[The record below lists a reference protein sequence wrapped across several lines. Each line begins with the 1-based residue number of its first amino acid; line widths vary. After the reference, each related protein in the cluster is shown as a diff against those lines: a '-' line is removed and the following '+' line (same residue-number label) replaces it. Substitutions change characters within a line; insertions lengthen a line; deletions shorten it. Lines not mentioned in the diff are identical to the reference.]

1 MFKKWTQTE
10 EETPFK
16 KSDETPSEY
25 SMKPS
30 VPVKPI
36 HNVSHQNNTLLKGSK
51 LIGDII
57 VTCDLELS
65 GEIQGNITS
74 EKNSNIVIGGICR
87 GNIDTREGSVEID
100 GELQGGNINAGN
112 NVVIAGKF
120 SGGEIKAKG
129 KIQINGEFDG
139 RLEADEIEI
148 GPDSRGRGELV
159 YRESISIAKG
169 SKIEVKISQGQK
181 ELKLVKPEQEKK
193 PKEVKSKPVVQEIN
207 EITTAQ

>member
-1 MFKKWTQTE
+1 MFKKWTQPE
-10 EETPFK
+10 EEKTLNK
-16 KSDETPSEY
+16 RDETTPEPA
-25 SMKPS
+25 MKPALPAR
-30 VPVKPI
+30 PV

-87 GNIDTREGSVEID
+87 GNIDTKEGSVEID

-112 NVVIAGKF
+112 NVVVAGKF
-120 SGGEIKAKG
+120 SGGEIKARG

-148 GPDSRGRGELV
+148 GPDSRGKGELV

-169 SKIEVKISQGQK
+169 ARIEAKVSQGQK

-193 PKEVKSKPVVQEIN
+193 PKEMKPKPVVQEIN
-207 EITTAQ
+207 EISTVK

>member
-1 MFKKWTQTE
+1 MFKKWTHNE
-10 EETPFK
+10 
-16 KSDETPSEY
+16 SDASSQKNNEIHGENNVKQVVLPV
-25 SMKPS
+25 S
-30 VPVKPI
+30 VREAA
-36 HNVSHQNNTLLKGSK
+36 HQSNTLLKGSK

-87 GNIDTREGSVEID
+87 GNIETKEGSVEID
-100 GELQGGNINAGN
+100 GELRGGNINAGG

-120 SGGEIKAKG
+120 SGGQIKAKG

-139 RLEADEIEI
+139 RLEANEIEI
-148 GPDSRGRGELV
+148 GPDSHGKGELV

-169 SKIEVKISQGQK
+169 AVIEVQISQGQK
-181 ELKLVKPEQEKK
+181 ELKLVKPVQEKK
-193 PKEVKSKPVVQEIN
+193 PKEVKPIIQEIN
-207 EITTAQ
+207 EISSVK